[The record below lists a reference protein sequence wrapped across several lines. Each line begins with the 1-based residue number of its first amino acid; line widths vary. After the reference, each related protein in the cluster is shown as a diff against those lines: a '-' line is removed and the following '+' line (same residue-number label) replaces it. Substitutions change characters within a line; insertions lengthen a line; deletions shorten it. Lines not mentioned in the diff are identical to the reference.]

1 MLCIILKS
9 LRVALTSASTLRYN
23 IVLWLPYCPEV
34 KIFLRDSVQLFLLHE
49 PFSTVQRTI
58 AAVLRATMYMCF
70 DYNLRNEEMTANRVC
85 GISVPTGRENGPR
98 RLYLLLDLLRA
109 ELPAGSDGKE
119 SAWSEG
125 DLGSIPGSGRSPG
138 EWNGNFLP
146 GKSHGW
152 RGLADYSPWGREQ
165 SESTEQL
172 HFHFFT
178 LRGLVLFL
186 NLSTISM
193 TATVV
198 YYVCVCAHSHSMMSE
213 SSATP
218 FSPLGLSVLGTFL
231 TRILEWDP
239 DPGIESTSPVVPA
252 LIGDSL
258 TLSHQGSPNILL
270 KV

>member
-1 MLCIILKS
+1 M
-9 LRVALTSASTLRYN
+9 
-23 IVLWLPYCPEV
+23 
-34 KIFLRDSVQLFLLHE
+34 FFRDLVQLFLLHE
-49 PFSTVQRTI
+49 PFATVQRTI
-58 AAVLRATMYMCF
+58 AVALRATMSMCF
-70 DYNLRNEEMTANRVC
+70 DYNLRNEDMTASRVC
-85 GISVPTGRENGPR
+85 GIRVPTGRKNGPR

-119 SAWSEG
+119 SACSEG

-138 EWNGNFLP
+138 ERNGNFLP
-146 GKSHGW
+146 GKSQGW
-152 RGLADYSPWGREQ
+152 RSLADYSPWGREQ
-165 SESTEQL
+165 SESTERL

-198 YYVCVCAHSHSMMSE
+198 YYVCVCVHSHSMMSE
-213 SSATP
+213 SSVTP
-218 FSPLGLSVLGTFL
+218 FSPPGFSVLGTFL
-231 TRILEWDP
+231 ARILEWDP
-239 DPGIESTSPVVPA
+239 DPVIESPSPVVPA

-270 KV
+270 RV